1 MTSVRRRSTS
11 LVVSLGVIHAFV
23 VVLLL
28 HRRQAD
34 LGHGVEAAYVE
45 PMAHWL
51 RDSLLYA
58 PVGVLL
64 LLLTTLAAH
73 RVTTR
78 WAKGDDG
85 LVPALVWA
93 GLGAIAYALISV
105 PAAMTHGALFGVG
118 HHAAPSLL
126 QASYEGIVTLRY
138 SFAILLAFAMVVGLP
153 WAPRWRLRTGGSRPP
168 VPTSVHEGTERC

>member
-1 MTSVRRRSTS
+1 MTGARHRSTS
-11 LVVSLGVIHAFV
+11 LVVFLGVLHAFAV
-23 VVLLL
+23 VFLM

-34 LGHGVEAAYVE
+34 LGHGVEAAYIDPVS
-45 PMAHWL
+45 HWL

-58 PVGVLL
+58 PAGVVL
-64 LLLTTLAAH
+64 LLLTTLAAY
-73 RVTTR
+73 RLTTR

-93 GLGAIAYALISV
+93 GLGAIAYALVSV
-105 PAAMTHGALFGVG
+105 PAAMAHGTLFGVG

-138 SFAILLAFAMVVGLP
+138 SFAILLACAMVLGLP
-153 WAPRWRLRTGGSRPP
+153 WAPRWRGAKRSRVA
-168 VPTSVHEGTERC
+168 VPTPATERGEPC